1 MSNFLG
7 NVAMPPYVLA
17 LQIAATG
24 EEDGLPVLRMPF
36 RDEVLGR
43 PGFLHGGAISGLLEI
58 ASMAALYSAL
68 AAEALEMRIKP
79 VNVTVDFMRGGID
92 HDTFAVGRITRLGRT
107 MANVEAVAWQDDRNR
122 LIASAQMH
130 YLLRAPKV

>member
-1 MSNFLG
+1 MSSFLG
-7 NVAMPPYVLA
+7 NVAMPPYALA

-24 EEDGLPVLRMPF
+24 QEDGLPVLRMPF

-130 YLLRAPKV
+130 YLLRAPKA

>member
-1 MSNFLG
+1 MSSFLG
-7 NVAMPPYVLA
+7 NVAMPPYALA

-24 EEDGLPVLRMPF
+24 QEDGLPVLRMPF

-43 PGFLHGGAISGLLEI
+43 PGFLHGGAIPGLLEI

-130 YLLRAPKV
+130 YLLRAPKA

>member
-7 NVAMPPYVLA
+7 NVAMPPYALA

-24 EEDGLPVLRMPF
+24 QEDGLPVLRMPF

-130 YLLRAPKV
+130 YLLRTPKA

>member
-7 NVAMPPYVLA
+7 NVAMPPYALA

-24 EEDGLPVLRMPF
+24 QEDGLPVLRMPF

-130 YLLRAPKV
+130 YLLRAPKA

>member
-1 MSNFLG
+1 MSGFLG
-7 NVAMPPYVLA
+7 NVAMPPYALA

-130 YLLRAPKV
+130 YLLRAPKA

>member
-7 NVAMPPYVLA
+7 NVAMPPYALA

-130 YLLRAPKV
+130 YLLRAPKA

>member
-7 NVAMPPYVLA
+7 NVAMPPYALA

>member
-1 MSNFLG
+1 MSSFLG
-7 NVAMPPYVLA
+7 NVAMPPYALA

-130 YLLRAPKV
+130 YLLRAPKA

>member
-1 MSNFLG
+1 
-7 NVAMPPYVLA
+7 MPPYALA

-130 YLLRAPKV
+130 YLLRAPKA

>member
-1 MSNFLG
+1 
-7 NVAMPPYVLA
+7 
-17 LQIAATG
+17 
-24 EEDGLPVLRMPF
+24 
-36 RDEVLGR
+36 
-43 PGFLHGGAISGLLEI
+43 
-58 ASMAALYSAL
+58 MAALYSAL

-130 YLLRAPKV
+130 YLLRAPKA

>member
-1 MSNFLG
+1 MSSFLG
-7 NVAMPPYVLA
+7 NVAMPPYALA

-24 EEDGLPVLRMPF
+24 QEDGLPVLRMPF

-58 ASMAALYSAL
+58 ASMAALYGAL

-79 VNVTVDFMRGGID
+79 VNVTVDLMRGGID

-130 YLLRAPKV
+130 YLLRAPKA